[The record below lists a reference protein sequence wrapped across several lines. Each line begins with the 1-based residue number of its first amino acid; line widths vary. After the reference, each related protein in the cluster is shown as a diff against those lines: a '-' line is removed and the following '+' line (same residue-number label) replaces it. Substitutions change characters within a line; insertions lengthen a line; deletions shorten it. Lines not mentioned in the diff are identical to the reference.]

1 MKYVIGVDLGT
12 SATKTILVDQN
23 GKIVAEA
30 SVKYPMYQP
39 ENGWAEQD
47 PSDWSEAAI
56 STIKS
61 VVEKGQVNG
70 KDVRGI
76 GISGQMHG
84 LVMLNE
90 ENQVIRRS
98 IIWCDQRATKQ
109 VEEMLE
115 LPMEKW
121 MKITANP
128 PMAGWTAAKILW
140 IRENEP
146 ELFAKCRHIMLPKDY
161 VRFILTGKYAT
172 DASDASGMQM
182 LDVKNRC
189 WSQEILDFLKVDR
202 ELLGDVYE
210 SPEVVGNLLP
220 KIAEKCGLSTE
231 TVVVAGG
238 SDNACAAIGTGIV
251 REGQAFTTIGT
262 STDNYQAGA
271 LCAEAMIEDFPDGGE
286 IAVLDYP
293 ANNACNDREQG
304 FLDTIE
310 GKGFDVVATF
320 DAEGTVEK
328 GQTITS
334 DIIQA
339 NPDIKAIFSIND
351 QAGMGAYA
359 ALTTAGKEVYVYGV
373 DGAPEAKKVI
383 AKDNSI
389 YRMTAAQ
396 SPITIGK
403 ECYKAAKTL
412 IAGEK
417 PEEFEVDVPAFA
429 IDSSNIDEYLD
440 ADWQ

>member
-1 MKYVIGVDLGT
+1 MKRRLVTKLMMAAGVAAMAVT
-12 SATKTILVDQN
+12 TIP
-23 GKIVAEA
+23 A
-30 SVKYPMYQP
+30 SVFA
-39 ENGWAEQD
+39 AED
-47 PSDWSEAAI
+47 G
-56 STIKS
+56 
-61 VVEKGQVNG
+61 GQTYGVTY
-70 KDVRGI
+70 
-76 GISGQMHG
+76 
-84 LVMLNE
+84 
-90 ENQVIRRS
+90 
-98 IIWCDQRATKQ
+98 WC
-109 VEEMLE
+109 E
-115 LPMEKW
+115 
-121 MKITANP
+121 
-128 PMAGWTAAKILW
+128 
-140 IRENEP
+140 
-146 ELFAKCRHIMLPKDY
+146 
-161 VRFILTGKYAT
+161 
-172 DASDASGMQM
+172 S
-182 LDVKNRC
+182 
-189 WSQEILDFLKVDR
+189 DFLKTVADSIT
-202 ELLGDVYE
+202 EEAEAD
-210 SPEVVGNLLP
+210 GN
-220 KIAEKCGLSTE
+220 K
-231 TVVVAGG
+231 TVVVDAQQDSAKQIQIIEDFIAQGVSAVFLNPVDKDAIEPALQKLDEAGIPVVNFDTSVSYLDLVG
-238 SDNACAAIGTGIV
+238 SYVA
-251 REGQAFTTIGT
+251 
-262 STDNYQAGA
+262 TDNYQAGA
-271 LCAEAMIEDFPDGGE
+271 LCAEAMIEDFPDVGE
-286 IAVLDYP
+286 ISVLDYP

-396 SPITIGK
+396 SPITFGK

-412 IAGEK
+412 IAVEK

>member
-1 MKYVIGVDLGT
+1 MKRRLVTKLMMAAGVAAMAVTTIPASVFAAEDGGQT
-12 SATKTILVDQN
+12 YGVTYWCESDFFKTVADSITEE
-23 GKIVAEA
+23 AEA
-30 SVKYPMYQP
+30 
-39 ENGWAEQD
+39 D
-47 PSDWSEAAI
+47 
-56 STIKS
+56 
-61 VVEKGQVNG
+61 
-70 KDVRGI
+70 
-76 GISGQMHG
+76 
-84 LVMLNE
+84 
-90 ENQVIRRS
+90 
-98 IIWCDQRATKQ
+98 
-109 VEEMLE
+109 
-115 LPMEKW
+115 
-121 MKITANP
+121 
-128 PMAGWTAAKILW
+128 
-140 IRENEP
+140 
-146 ELFAKCRHIMLPKDY
+146 
-161 VRFILTGKYAT
+161 
-172 DASDASGMQM
+172 
-182 LDVKNRC
+182 
-189 WSQEILDFLKVDR
+189 
-202 ELLGDVYE
+202 
-210 SPEVVGNLLP
+210 GN
-220 KIAEKCGLSTE
+220 K
-231 TVVVAGG
+231 TVVVDAQQDSAKQIQIIEDFIAQGVSAVFLNPVDKDAIEPALQKLDEAGIPVVNFDTSVSNLDLVG
-238 SDNACAAIGTGIV
+238 SYVA
-251 REGQAFTTIGT
+251 
-262 STDNYQAGA
+262 TDNYQAGA

-429 IDSSNIDEYLD
+429 IDSSNIDFEKCDYFKMSLGGLQNLEKHQWALENDLVFLGWGNDKDFTKYNEIKDLIEQLEAAALSHDNNQIVRIIKNMVPEFISNNSIFEKLD
-440 ADWQ
+440 R

>member
-1 MKYVIGVDLGT
+1 
-12 SATKTILVDQN
+12 
-23 GKIVAEA
+23 
-30 SVKYPMYQP
+30 
-39 ENGWAEQD
+39 
-47 PSDWSEAAI
+47 
-56 STIKS
+56 
-61 VVEKGQVNG
+61 
-70 KDVRGI
+70 
-76 GISGQMHG
+76 
-84 LVMLNE
+84 
-90 ENQVIRRS
+90 
-98 IIWCDQRATKQ
+98 
-109 VEEMLE
+109 
-115 LPMEKW
+115 
-121 MKITANP
+121 
-128 PMAGWTAAKILW
+128 
-140 IRENEP
+140 
-146 ELFAKCRHIMLPKDY
+146 
-161 VRFILTGKYAT
+161 
-172 DASDASGMQM
+172 
-182 LDVKNRC
+182 
-189 WSQEILDFLKVDR
+189 
-202 ELLGDVYE
+202 
-210 SPEVVGNLLP
+210 
-220 KIAEKCGLSTE
+220 
-231 TVVVAGG
+231 
-238 SDNACAAIGTGIV
+238 
-251 REGQAFTTIGT
+251 
-262 STDNYQAGA
+262 
-271 LCAEAMIEDFPDGGE
+271 MIEDFPDGGE

-359 ALTTAGKEVYVYGV
+359 SLTTAGKEVYVYGV

>member
-1 MKYVIGVDLGT
+1 MKRRLVTKLMMAAVVAAMAVTTIPASVFAAEDGGQTYGVTYWCESDFF
-12 SATKTILVDQN
+12 KTVADSITEE
-23 GKIVAEA
+23 AEA
-30 SVKYPMYQP
+30 
-39 ENGWAEQD
+39 D
-47 PSDWSEAAI
+47 
-56 STIKS
+56 
-61 VVEKGQVNG
+61 
-70 KDVRGI
+70 
-76 GISGQMHG
+76 
-84 LVMLNE
+84 
-90 ENQVIRRS
+90 
-98 IIWCDQRATKQ
+98 
-109 VEEMLE
+109 
-115 LPMEKW
+115 
-121 MKITANP
+121 
-128 PMAGWTAAKILW
+128 
-140 IRENEP
+140 
-146 ELFAKCRHIMLPKDY
+146 
-161 VRFILTGKYAT
+161 
-172 DASDASGMQM
+172 
-182 LDVKNRC
+182 
-189 WSQEILDFLKVDR
+189 
-202 ELLGDVYE
+202 
-210 SPEVVGNLLP
+210 GN
-220 KIAEKCGLSTE
+220 K
-231 TVVVAGG
+231 TVVVDAQQDSAKQIQIIEDFIAQGVSAVFLNPVDKDAIEPALQKLDEAGIPVVNFDTSVSNLDLVG
-238 SDNACAAIGTGIV
+238 SYVA
-251 REGQAFTTIGT
+251 
-262 STDNYQAGA
+262 TDNYQAGA